1 MNGKLAKKI
10 RKALGYKK
18 TPDQLVERG
27 GIREKD
33 GELKFFFARN
43 AAANRYR
50 WWKRGARSGTLPLEL
65 IAHLAHQQALR
76 PQTVPD
82 DLHNG
87 EGNE

>member
-10 RKALGYKK
+10 RQALGYKK

-50 WWKRGARSGTLPLEL
+50 WWKRGVVSKSLPLGL
-65 IAHLAHQQALR
+65 VNHLAHQQGSH
-76 PQTVPD
+76 PQSD
-82 DLHNG
+82 QCDLSTG
-87 EGNE
+87 EESA